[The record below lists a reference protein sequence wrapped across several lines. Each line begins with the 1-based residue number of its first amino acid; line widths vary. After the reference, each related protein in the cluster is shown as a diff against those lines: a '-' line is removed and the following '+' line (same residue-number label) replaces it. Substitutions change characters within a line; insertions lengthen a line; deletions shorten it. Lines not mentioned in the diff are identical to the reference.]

1 MVSLGQVEIVL
12 SLPLGGIVICSAIL
26 LLPFLF
32 LVTRVDRLGSGHG
45 RAVYLGVVV
54 VHLLKL
60 PYLLLLF
67 FLVELDVFVL
77 VFAEPAELGEA
88 LGRRLDELAGMLQ
101 SLGQRML
108 HELLLRKPLVR
119 VWENIRVRA

>member
-12 SLPLGGIVICSAIL
+12 SLPLGGIVICGAIL

-32 LVTRVDRLGSGHG
+32 LVTRVDRLGSGHR

-67 FLVELDVFVL
+67 VLVELDVFVL
-77 VFAEPAELGEA
+77 GFAEPAELGEA

-108 HELLLRKPLVR
+108 HELLLRKPLV
-119 VWENIRVRA
+119 